1 MGLLEETISKIE
13 AINKELYKKP
23 REEWDGIAHPTGSLG
38 DLEEMTIKIAAVQN
52 RTIPDVSKR
61 ALIVMAS
68 DNGIIEENVSSGYPD
83 LTSQLVYSMSKGKT
97 GSANMCKE
105 TGTKLVVVD
114 LGTRREVYG
123 ENIYHHRISS
133 ETKNFMKE
141 SAMTIDEARDAIETG
156 IKFVDKLTKEGI
168 EIFGTGELGIG
179 NTTTSAAVLA
189 AILKTDGEKTCG
201 LGGGIT
207 SNGLLNKIRVVNES
221 IKKYDLYNKPIL
233 EILASVGGY
242 DICGLVGVFL
252 GAAKNKKI
260 AVVDG
265 FISAVAALCA
275 VKIKKEVIDYILPS
289 HKSKE
294 RQVELVFNELGLN
307 PPIDLKMR
315 LGEGTGCMLLFK
327 LLDTAVYL
335 LNNMGRYKEIEI
347 LSDVL
352 VNIREE
358 K

>member
-1 MGLLEETISKIE
+1 MGLLEETIDKISG
-13 AINKELYKKP
+13 IDKNLLIKP
-23 REEWDGIAHPTGSLG
+23 REKWDGIAHPTGSLG

-52 RTIPDVSKR
+52 KIVPDVSKR

-83 LTSQLVYSMSKGKT
+83 LTSQLIYSMSKGKT
-97 GSANMCKE
+97 GSANMCTE
-105 TGTKLVVVD
+105 TNTKLVVVD

-123 ENIYHHRISS
+123 ENIYHHRINC

-141 SAMTIDEARDAIETG
+141 RAMTIDEAKKAIETG
-156 IKFVDKLTKEGI
+156 IKFVDEFSKDGI

-179 NTTTSAAVLA
+179 NTTTSAAVLT
-189 AILKTDGEKTCG
+189 AILKTNGEKTCG
-201 LGGGIT
+201 LGGGLT
-207 SNGLLNKIRVVNES
+207 SEGLLNKIRVVDKS
-221 IKKYDLYNKPIL
+221 IEKYDLYNKDVF
-233 EILASVGGY
+233 EILSYVGGY

-260 AVVDG
+260 AVIDG

-275 VKIKKEVIDYILPS
+275 VKLKSEVVQYILPS

-294 RQVELVFNELGLN
+294 RQVELVFNELNLN

-335 LNNMGRYKEIEI
+335 MKNMGRYEEIEI